1 MNKHMLYLLPYNIFY
16 KTGIISYYDF
26 HFYVNM
32 NIIKHLFMI
41 MESIFNL
48 YISVFKM
55 NRLLK
60 ELLYIFCFKKEYI
73 MASSKRRQITFK
85 LDIVT
90 M

>member
-1 MNKHMLYLLPYNIFY
+1 MNKRMLYLLSYNIFY
-16 KTGIISYYDF
+16 KTGIISYYNF

-32 NIIKHLFMI
+32 YVIKHHFML

-60 ELLYIFCFKKEYI
+60 ELLYIFCFQKEYI

-85 LDIVT
+85 LNLVT